1 MAFFGLF
8 GNNSLER
15 QSRAAMN
22 KIQAMKLDPTLN
34 QANQMAQSMANYG
47 LDSASI
53 QLARQEANRGI
64 NAGLSGLSR
73 VRGGQDQVNRIAARY
88 NDFGLGLASKN
99 ADTLRQNRQLAIQ
112 SGMQY
117 GQIATDLEKSKR
129 EAEFNKISAA
139 QNRAAQ
145 ERSGLLGAVG
155 SIAGAALIASDFR
168 LKDNITLVGKSPEG
182 INIYTFGYIGQDGLY
197 QGVMAQEL
205 LGTKFNDSVVTKDN
219 GMYAVNYNNLDVE
232 FKKINQ

>member
-8 GNNSLER
+8 GNRSLER
-15 QSRAAMN
+15 QANTAMG

-34 QANQMAQSMANYG
+34 KANQMAQGMANYG

-64 NAGLSGLSR
+64 NAGLGGLRR
-73 VRGGQDQVNRIAARY
+73 VRGGQSQVNRMAAGL

-145 ERSGLLGAVG
+145 ERSGLLGAIG
-155 SIAGAALIASDFR
+155 SVAGAAIIASDFR
-168 LKDNITLVGKSPEG
+168 LKDKITLVGKSPEG

-205 LGTKFNDSVVTKDN
+205 LGTKFNDSVVTTEN